1 MMKLKRTIPLL
12 IMCLSSVL
20 VGCKVGPD
28 YKRPELSMPQEWAQR
43 RPLMED
49 QGTPDWD
56 EWWNAFEDPILNG
69 LIAEADANNRNL
81 MIAVS
86 RIDQYRAR
94 YGIASADLYPDINSF
109 AAYRRAR
116 VSDTDFDQ
124 AGFSVNGPFNNW
136 GLGLD
141 ASWEIDLFGRIART
155 IESATAE
162 WEGIID
168 DWRNVMVTLRA
179 DVASSYINIRTL
191 QGRRQ
196 VVLENLNST
205 SKFVDLTKTMEGSG
219 TNSMLEVYQAEAQ
232 YYFFEAQ
239 LPRIEAMLA
248 KEIGNLAVLL
258 GRGQEGL
265 VEELG
270 VFTGIPVPPGQVAV
284 GIPADIIRRRPD
296 LRSAERAVAA
306 ATADIGVA
314 EAQMYPRLQLMGSFA
329 FTASSFSDV
338 WNWSSRT
345 YNAGPAFSW
354 DIFNGGRLRSA
365 VQEAE
370 ALEKQALLNY
380 EQRVLV
386 ALAEVETALA
396 GFALTARERDIL
408 ESGVASGQQAVKL
421 ATLQYSAGT
430 LDFLT
435 VLTAQQQ
442 VLTLQDELVQ
452 SQGLAAELLVEL
464 YRALGGGWTPGVM
477 PPDSSGDDDISGNP
491 ELAAAEKESA

>member
-1 MMKLKRTIPLL
+1 MLRINVIPLFL
-12 IMCLSSVL
+12 LCLCGML
-20 VGCKVGPD
+20 VSCKVGPD
-28 YKRPELSMPQEWAQR
+28 YKRPDLSMPEDWAQR
-43 RPLMED
+43 RPFMED

-56 EWWNAFEDPILNG
+56 QWWDAFADPKLNE

-94 YGIASADLYPDINSF
+94 YGIASADLYPDIQTF

-124 AGFSVNGPFNNW
+124 PGFSVGGPFNNW

-155 IESATAE
+155 IEAATAE
-162 WEGIID
+162 WEGMID

-179 DVASSYINIRTL
+179 DVASSYISIRTL
-191 QGRRQ
+191 QARRL
-196 VVLENLNST
+196 VVLENLKST
-205 SKFVDLTKTMEGSG
+205 GKLVELTRDMEGSG
-219 TNSMLEVYQAEAQ
+219 TNSMLEVHQAEAQ
-232 YYFFEAQ
+232 FYFFEAQ

-258 GRGQEGL
+258 GRGQAGL
-265 VEELG
+265 MEELG
-270 VFTGIPVPPGQVAV
+270 AFHGIPVPPGEVAV

-306 ATADIGVA
+306 ATAGIGVA
-314 EAQMYPRLQLMGSFA
+314 EAQLYPRLQLMGSFA
-329 FTASSFSDV
+329 FTASNFSDV

-354 DIFNGGRLRSA
+354 DIFNGGRLQSA
-365 VQEAE
+365 VKEAE
-370 ALEKQALLNY
+370 AVEKQALLNY
-380 EQRVLV
+380 EQKALI

-408 ESGVASGQQAVKL
+408 KSGVTAGQEAVKL

-452 SQGLAAELLVEL
+452 SQGLTAELLVEL
-464 YRALGGGWTPGVM
+464 YRALGGGWTPGVV
-477 PPDSSGDDDISGNP
+477 PPDSSGDDEAGDNP
-491 ELAAAEKESA
+491 ELAGAGKESA